1 MGRATLRALVSP
13 SQRRDRAPPT
23 QQQSRCPAT
32 RIARGPEAVFFVLA
46 TDEHGD
52 THMATTFWQGRSS
65 DAAPAG
71 SSFWSAGHRPTLI
84 AAFLYF
90 DLAFMVW
97 VILGPLAPEIARTL
111 HLTAAQKGL
120 MVATPTLAGAVLR
133 LVNGLLVDRIGPKRS
148 GAISQLI
155 VIGGLLSA
163 WLLGVDSF
171 GGTLVLGVILGFA
184 GASFAIALP
193 LASRW
198 YPAEHQGKAMGIA
211 GMGNSGT
218 VFASL
223 FAPMLAKLF
232 GWNAVLGLACIPL
245 AIVFV
250 AYMILAKDAPNA
262 PAPKRFAAYLEPLK
276 IGDAWWMML
285 FYSVTFG
292 GFVGLAASLPIYFT
306 DRFGLTTVMAGYAT
320 AACVFA
326 GSLVRPIGGTVADA
340 IGGVKALSVVYIVAA
355 LALAGVSGAPTVE
368 TALGLFVVAMLALG
382 AGNGAV
388 FQLVPQR
395 FAAEIGV
402 MTGLVG
408 MAGGIGGFYL
418 ASSLG
423 FAKQLTG
430 SFAPGF
436 LIFAALALV
445 AFACLTAVKGRW
457 RSTWDAA
464 ARGVRI

>member
-1 MGRATLRALVSP
+1 
-13 SQRRDRAPPT
+13 
-23 QQQSRCPAT
+23 
-32 RIARGPEAVFFVLA
+32 
-46 TDEHGD
+46 
-52 THMATTFWQGRSS
+52 MATTFWQTERT
-65 DAAPAG
+65 AEE

-97 VILGPLAPEIARTL
+97 VLLGPLAPEIAKSL
-111 HLTAAQKGL
+111 ALTPAQKGL

-133 LVNGLLVDRIGPKRS
+133 VVNGLLVDRIGPKRS

-155 VIGGLLSA
+155 VIGGLFSA
-163 WLLGVDSF
+163 WMMGVNSF
-171 GGTLVLGVILGFA
+171 AGTLALGVILGFA

-218 VFASL
+218 VLASL
-223 FAPMLAKLF
+223 FAPTLAKLF

-245 AIVFV
+245 TIVFFIYL
-250 AYMILAKDAPNA
+250 AMAKDAPNA
-262 PAPKRFAAYLEPLK
+262 PAPKSVLAYLTPLK
-276 IGDAWWMML
+276 TADAWWLMG

-306 DRFGLTTVMAGYAT
+306 DQFGLTTVTAGYCT

-326 GSLVRPIGGTVADA
+326 GSLIRPMGGALADR
-340 IGGVKALSVVYIVAA
+340 IGGVKALSIVYVAA
-355 LALAGVSGAPTVE
+355 AAALAGVSAAPTVQS
-368 TALGLFVVAMLALG
+368 ALSLFVMAMLALG
-382 AGNGAV
+382 VGNGAV

-395 FAAEIGV
+395 FSAEIGV

-408 MAGGIGGFYL
+408 MAGGVGGFYL

-423 FAKQLTG
+423 LARQLTG
-430 SFAPGF
+430 SYQPGF
-436 LIFAALALV
+436 LIFAGLALL
-445 AFACLTAVKGRW
+445 ALCGISIAKGTW
-457 RSTWDAA
+457 RRTWAA
-464 ARGVRI
+464 AEGVRI

>member
-1 MGRATLRALVSP
+1 
-13 SQRRDRAPPT
+13 
-23 QQQSRCPAT
+23 
-32 RIARGPEAVFFVLA
+32 
-46 TDEHGD
+46 
-52 THMATTFWQGRSS
+52 MATTFWQTERTAEESG
-65 DAAPAG
+65 
-71 SSFWSAGHRPTLI
+71 FWSAGHRPTLI

-97 VILGPLAPEIARTL
+97 VLLGPLAPEIAKSL
-111 HLTAAQKGL
+111 ALTPAQKGL

-133 LVNGLLVDRIGPKRS
+133 VVNGLLVDRIGPKRS

-155 VIGGLLSA
+155 VMGGLFSA
-163 WLLGVDSF
+163 WMMGVNSF
-171 GGTLVLGVILGFA
+171 GGTLALGLILGFA

-198 YPAEHQGKAMGIA
+198 YPPEHQGKAMGIA

-218 VFASL
+218 VLASL
-223 FAPMLAKLF
+223 FAPTLAKLF

-245 AIVFV
+245 SIVFV
-250 AYMILAKDAPNA
+250 VYLVMAKDAPNA
-262 PAPKRFAAYLEPLK
+262 PAPKSVLAYLTPLK
-276 IGDAWWMML
+276 TADAWWLMG

-306 DRFGLTTVMAGYAT
+306 DQFGLTTVTAGYCT

-326 GSLVRPIGGTVADA
+326 GSLIRPMGGALADR
-340 IGGVKALSVVYIVAA
+340 IGGVKTLSIVYVAA
-355 LALAGVSGAPTVE
+355 AAALAGVSAAPTVQS
-368 TALGLFVVAMLALG
+368 ALSLFVVAMLALG

-395 FAAEIGV
+395 FRAEIGV

-408 MAGGIGGFYL
+408 MAGGVGGFYL

-423 FAKQLTG
+423 FARQLTG
-430 SFAPGF
+430 SYQPGF
-436 LIFAALALV
+436 LIFAGLALL
-445 AFACLTAVKGRW
+445 ALCGLSIAKGTW
-457 RSTWDAA
+457 RRTWAA
-464 ARGVRI
+464 AAEGVRI

>member
-1 MGRATLRALVSP
+1 
-13 SQRRDRAPPT
+13 
-23 QQQSRCPAT
+23 
-32 RIARGPEAVFFVLA
+32 
-46 TDEHGD
+46 
-52 THMATTFWQGRSS
+52 MATAYWKGADTRTG
-65 DAAPAG
+65 G
-71 SSFWSAGHRPTLI
+71 GFWSSGHTPTLI

-97 VILGPLAPEIARTL
+97 VLLGPLAPAISKAL
-111 HLTAAQKGL
+111 ALTPAEKGF
-120 MVATPTLAGAVLR
+120 MVATPTLAGALLR
-133 LVNGLLVDRIGPKRS
+133 VVNGLLVDRIGPKRS

-163 WLLGVDSF
+163 YLLGVDSF
-171 GGTLVLGVILGFA
+171 GGTIVLGVILGFA

-198 YPAEHQGKAMGIA
+198 YPPEHQGKAMGVA

-218 VFASL
+218 VLAAL
-223 FAPMLAKLF
+223 FAPGLAKLF
-232 GWNAVLGLACIPL
+232 GWNTVLGLACIPL

-250 AYMILAKDAPNA
+250 IYMAMAKDAPGR
-262 PAPKRFAAYLEPLK
+262 PAPKSLSEYLHPLK
-276 IGDAWWMML
+276 SADAWWLMG

-306 DRFGLTTVMAGYAT
+306 DRFGLTPITAGYCT

-326 GSLVRPIGGTVADA
+326 GSLVRPMGGALADSIGG
-340 IGGVKALSVVYIVAA
+340 IKMLMGVFIVAA
-355 LALAGVSGAPTVE
+355 LALAAVSVAPNVAI
-368 TALGLFVVAMLALG
+368 ALAFFVIAMLALG
-382 AGNGAV
+382 VGNGSV

-395 FAAEIGV
+395 FGAEIGV

-423 FAKQLTG
+423 LAKQWTG

-445 AFACLTAVKGRW
+445 ALASVFVVKGHW
-457 RSTWDAA
+457 RKSWGAA
-464 ARGVRI
+464 EGVRI